1 MEGTNLKL
9 KLEIN
14 GEAQEVEADVS
25 TSLASMLRDTLGM
38 TGTKR
43 GCDSGGCGMCSVI
56 LNGKVVYSCMTPA
69 WRAEGG
75 RIETVE
81 GLEKDGKLHPLQ
93 EAFVKN
99 SAAQCGYCTPG
110 MLMATKALLDSN
122 PAPTE
127 EEIRDALCGVMCR
140 CTGYILY
147 LKSIREVVRARGP
160 R

>member
-1 MEGTNLKL
+1 MKI

-14 GEAQEVEADVS
+14 EEPHEVEVDVTTSIAD
-25 TSLASMLRDTLGM
+25 MLREILGM

-43 GCDSGGCGMCSVI
+43 GCDSGGCGMCSVV

-75 RIETVE
+75 RLVTVE

-110 MLMATKALLDSN
+110 MLMAAKALLDSN
-122 PAPTE
+122 PNPTE
-127 EEIRDALCGVMCR
+127 DEIRDGLCGVMCR
-140 CTGYILY
+140 CTGYVLY
-147 LKSIREVVRARGP
+147 LKSIREVAHAKILR
-160 R
+160 